1 MGGGDRADV
10 VEGATAKVAPRRL
23 PRADRREQI
32 LDAATRA
39 FARAGFTATGL
50 DDVAAEAGITRVL
63 LYRHFDSKA
72 DMYRAVLDRACRRLE
87 DNVGSDSLDE
97 RSLPALLRAAAAD
110 PDAFRLL
117 FRYAAREPGFRD
129 LTDRLAA
136 ASAGVARAHLAAR
149 IPDGPWLRWA
159 SQLIPTLAIEAVIAW
174 LDAGQPDPE
183 HAAARVAKAV
193 HGIIDAAQ
201 DGERST
207 ADAPRHLSR
216 DRPAPEAVRPV
227 GQG

>member
-1 MGGGDRADV
+1 MGGGDRADAV
-10 VEGATAKVAPRRL
+10 VEGAPAKAATRRL
-23 PRADRREQI
+23 RRADRREQI

-72 DMYRAVLDRACRRLE
+72 DMYRAVLDRASRRIE
-87 DNVGSDSLDE
+87 DNVGSDDFDE
-97 RSLPALLRAAAAD
+97 HTFPALLRAAAAD

-117 FRYAAREPGFRD
+117 CRHAAREPEFRD

-136 ASAGVARAHLAAR
+136 ASTDVARTHLAAR

-183 HAAARVAKAV
+183 HAADRIAQAV
-193 HGIIDAAQ
+193 HGVIAAAQ
-201 DGERST
+201 AREHST
-207 ADAPRHLSR
+207 TDESR
-216 DRPAPEAVRPV
+216 
-227 GQG
+227 